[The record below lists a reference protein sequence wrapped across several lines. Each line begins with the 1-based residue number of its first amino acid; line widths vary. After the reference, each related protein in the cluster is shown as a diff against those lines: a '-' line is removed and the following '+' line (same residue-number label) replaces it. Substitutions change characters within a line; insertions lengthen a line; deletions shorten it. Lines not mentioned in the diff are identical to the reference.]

1 MLFGWFMLL
10 SMHGAAQSEARY
22 LANIELHTTAA
33 LLDVLQRSEIL
44 FDNGELVEESPVALV
59 LHGVEARA
67 FLRQDYNQYKSLI
80 NLAARLTALGA
91 VDIQVCDVWMGSQS
105 LDARQLQPFVGIV
118 PNGPREV
125 TRLITEENYIYF

>member
-10 SMHGAAQSEARY
+10 SMHGVAQNEARY
-22 LANIELHTTAA
+22 LANIELHTAA
-33 LLDVLQRSEIL
+33 ELLDVLKRSEIL
-44 FDNGELVEESPVALV
+44 FDNGELVEESPVAVV

-67 FLRQDYNQYKSLI
+67 FLRQDYKQYKSLI

-105 LDARQLQPFVGIV
+105 LDAQQLQPFVGIV